1 MVEVERKVK
10 AVIQV
15 AGLHY
20 LVRPDPQNEG
30 RRAWFREVCPP
41 FLSLLIDSRI
51 VYMSQQDIQY

>member
-30 RRAWFREVCPP
+30 RRAWFREVRLP
-41 FLSLLIDSRI
+41 LLFSADR
-51 VYMSQQDIQY
+51 